1 MDTSTL
7 ENVGAE
13 IGEQRVVLEL
23 AALLDHHRD
32 ELVDAWIALKRQL
45 PNPRYQGQPPEQL
58 RTTTLRQLSAVIEI
72 LTLGPDSAA
81 GSALAGICHIYQQAD
96 LAVTVEACLLLKEA
110 ALPFIR
116 RAFSADEDAAWKAI
130 ARLDS
135 CLRWIVG
142 QHTKHYAVDTHR
154 RLQTQQTRAML
165 ILEMAQTMGE
175 SPGNGSKAAEENGRL
190 PQYELSLAALEERDR
205 LAREMHDNLSQ
216 ALGILKMRLAM
227 AGDLL
232 AKNQIE
238 QVRMNLSEMK
248 EIAAEA
254 YTDAR
259 EVIFSLRSPTAA
271 GSNFLPLLARYLF
284 KYRASYGVNV
294 QLDAMDTITDGLTVQ
309 TATQVI
315 RIIQEALTN
324 VRKHARARQVCVR
337 VVSEDNQLRITI
349 EDDGQGFDP
358 VHSLLDGAY
367 GFGLRVMQERAES
380 VGGRLEIDAHMG
392 RGTRIGLWV
401 PLSSGEDQ

>member
-1 MDTSTL
+1 MG
-7 ENVGAE
+7 NVEFE
-13 IGEQRVVLEL
+13 ITGQKKVALKL
-23 AALLDHHRD
+23 SALLEYHRH
-32 ELVDAWIALKRQL
+32 ELVEAWIDLKRQL

-72 LTLGPDSAA
+72 LTIGPHSVS
-81 GSALAGICHIYQQAD
+81 GSALAGICHIYQQTD

-116 RAFSADEDAAWKAI
+116 RAFSADENAAWEAI
-130 ARLDS
+130 AHLDS

-142 QHTKHYAVDTHR
+142 QHTKHFAVDISR

-175 SPGNGSKAAEENGRL
+175 SSRNGSKTAEENGHW

-227 AGDLL
+227 ASDLL
-232 AKNQIE
+232 GENQIE

-259 EVIFSLRSPTAA
+259 EVIFSLRSSTSA
-271 GSNFLPLLARYLF
+271 GADFLPSLARYLS

-294 QLDAMDTITDGLTVQ
+294 QLEAVNAITDGLTVQ

-337 VVSEDNQLRITI
+337 VVAEGNQARITI